1 MRANLSWILLAAPLL
16 VHAAEP
22 LKLQR
27 APLPNPPWPAG
38 DERGMANQ
46 IGAATWNRCAWH
58 LTLPGAQAYELSQIR
73 SNTMPLSPFAGPYAM
88 KAKPTAGIP
97 MTAQVFNMDSI
108 NEGADP
114 GQQGTQFDALGHF
127 GALRQPWDGKSALP
141 TEQATYYGGFAQHDV
156 KPTPDSSLAR
166 LGVEK
171 APPLITSAVLLD
183 AKTYVGK
190 GQPMKAGE
198 LVTVK
203 HIEEM
208 LKAQGLAFRG
218 ILAGDVVYV
227 HTGWG
232 DNWRDP
238 DTEKLYYSKAPGLA
252 YDAARYLADKRIVA
266 IGLDTPFIDAVPEG
280 MLAGKGAPAEGTPP
294 ALPFAVHHHMLTQ
307 AGIHHVEN
315 AKLDELA
322 RDRVWLSCTMIL
334 PLREKGAAG
343 SPIRPVAIG
352 APTQAVRK

>member
-27 APLPNPPWPAG
+27 APLP
-38 DERGMANQ
+38 
-46 IGAATWNRCAWH
+46 
-58 LTLPGAQAYELSQIR
+58 
-73 SNTMPLSPFAGPYAM
+73 
-88 KAKPTAGIP
+88 
-97 MTAQVFNMDSI
+97 
-108 NEGADP
+108 
-114 GQQGTQFDALGHF
+114 
-127 GALRQPWDGKSALP
+127 
-141 TEQATYYGGFAQHDV
+141 TEQAAYYGGFAQHDV
-156 KPTPDSSLAR
+156 KPTLDSSLAR

-183 AKTYVGK
+183 AKAHVGK

-208 LKAQGLAFRG
+208 LKAQGLGFRG
-218 ILAGDVVYV
+218 ILPGDVVYV

-232 DNWRDP
+232 DHWRDP

-252 YDAARYLADKRIVA
+252 YEAARYLADKRIVA

-280 MLAGKGAPAEGTPP
+280 MLE
-294 ALPFAVHHHMLTQ
+294 
-307 AGIHHVEN
+307 
-315 AKLDELA
+315 
-322 RDRVWLSCTMIL
+322 
-334 PLREKGAAG
+334 
-343 SPIRPVAIG
+343 
-352 APTQAVRK
+352 